1 MDQSEAP
8 LVDALVDYRKRN
20 RYGYTP
26 PGHRQGRG
34 TDDRVLAV
42 LGHEPFQDDVL
53 ASGGLDD
60 RRTSNKYLKRAED
73 LMAEAVGA
81 DVAWFSTCGSSL
93 SVKAA
98 MMAVAGRAGDSARA
112 GRAGD
117 SARAGRA
124 GDSAR
129 AGGDGSLIVP
139 RDSHKS
145 IVAGLI
151 FSGVQA
157 RWVTPQ
163 WDADRHISH
172 PPSPQDYVDVWDK
185 YPEAAGALVVS
196 PSPYGTC
203 ADLEAIAKV
212 CHDRGKPL
220 IVDEAWG
227 AHLPFHEDLPTWAM
241 DAGADVC
248 VVSVHKMGAGFEQGS
263 VFHLQGDLVDQ
274 DRLSACADLL
284 MTTSPNVLVYAAM
297 DGWRRQ
303 MVEHGRELL
312 GDALQLVKQLRD
324 DIELIPDVEV
334 LDQELLGEQASHDL
348 DRLQIMMDVSATG
361 TSGYQAADWL
371 REHKQIDLGM
381 TDHRRVLATIS
392 FADDKATAERLL
404 DALWAWRKA
413 ANDFDSPPQM
423 RLPSPSEIELETV
436 QLPRDAFFARVE
448 AVPAE
453 KAAGR
458 VSAEQITPY
467 PPGIPAVVPGER
479 LNDAVV
485 DYLRSGLDAGMN
497 IPDAADPSL
506 KTFRCVAS

>member
-1 MDQSEAP
+1 MNQSEAP
-8 LVDALVDYRKRN
+8 FLDAIVEHRKSN

-42 LGHEPFQDDVL
+42 LGHEPFADDILV
-53 ASGGLDD
+53 SGGLDD
-60 RRTSNKYLKRAED
+60 RKTRNNYLKNAED

-81 DVAWFSTCGSSL
+81 DVAWFSTCGSSA

-98 MMAVAGRAGDSARA
+98 MMAI
-112 GRAGD
+112 
-117 SARAGRA
+117 
-124 GDSAR
+124 
-129 AGGDGSLIVP
+129 AGGDGSLLVA

-145 IVAGLI
+145 IVAGLV

-157 RWVTPQ
+157 RWITPR
-163 WDADRHISH
+163 WDAERHFSH
-172 PPSPQDYVDVWDK
+172 PPSPEAYSETWDRF
-185 YPEAAGALVVS
+185 PDAAGALVVC

-203 ADLEAIAKV
+203 TDLEGIAKV
-212 CHDRGKPL
+212 CHERGKPL

-248 VVSVHKMGAGFEQGS
+248 VVSVHKMGGGFEQGS

-284 MTTSPNVLVYAAM
+284 MTTSPNAMVYAAL

-312 GDALQLVKQLRD
+312 GDALELVRGLRH

-334 LDQELLGEQASHDL
+334 LDDELLGNEASHDL
-348 DRLQIMMDVSATG
+348 DRLQILMDLSATG

-371 REHKQIDLGM
+371 RENKQIDLGM
-381 TDHRRVLATIS
+381 SDHRRLLATMS
-392 FADDKATAERLL
+392 YADDKVTGERLL

-413 ANDFDSPPQM
+413 ANDFDSPPQI
-423 RLPSPSEIELETV
+423 RLPSPSEIELESI
-436 QLPRDAFFARVE
+436 QLPREAFFGQVE

-453 KAAGR
+453 KASGR
-458 VSAEQITPY
+458 ISAEQITPY

-479 LNDAVV
+479 LNDAVI
-485 DYLRSGLDAGMN
+485 DYLRSGLEAGMN
-497 IPDAADPSL
+497 IPDAADTSL
-506 KTFRCVAS
+506 KTFRVVVT

>member
-8 LVDALVDYRKRN
+8 ILDALVDYRKHN
-20 RYGYTP
+20 RYGFTP

-34 TDDRVLAV
+34 ADDRVLAV
-42 LGHEPFQDDVL
+42 LGHEPFHDDIL

-98 MMAVAGRAGDSARA
+98 MMAVAG
-112 GRAGD
+112 
-117 SARAGRA
+117 
-124 GDSAR
+124 
-129 AGGDGSLIVP
+129 GDGSLLVA

-145 IVAGLI
+145 IVAGLV

-157 RWVTPQ
+157 RWITPR
-163 WDADRHISH
+163 WDAERHFSH
-172 PPSPQDYVDVWDK
+172 PPAPEAYSEAWDRF
-185 YPEAAGALVVS
+185 PDAAGALVVC

-203 ADLEAIAKV
+203 TDLAGIAQV

-284 MTTSPNVLVYAAM
+284 MTTSPNVMVYAAL

-303 MVEHGRELL
+303 MVEHGREKL
-312 GDALQLVKQLRD
+312 GAALELVRGLRS

-334 LDQELLGEQASHDL
+334 LDDELLGNEASHDL
-348 DRLQIMMDVSATG
+348 DRLQILMDLSATG

-381 TDHRRVLATIS
+381 GDHRRLLATMS
-392 FADDKATAERLL
+392 FADDKATGERLL

-413 ANDFDSPPQM
+413 ANDFDSPPPI
-423 RLPSPSEIELETV
+423 RLPSPTEIELETI
-436 QLPRDAFFARVE
+436 QLPREAFFGDAE

-453 KAAGR
+453 KASGR
-458 VSAEQITPY
+458 ISAEQITPY

-479 LNDAVV
+479 LNDAVI

-497 IPDAADPSL
+497 VPDAADTSL
-506 KTFRCVAS
+506 KTFKVVVT